1 VKSTLATYLRFEF
14 RSNLRAT
21 IYWTIGLSIYVGAV
35 VSLYPSVRSALNIS
49 AIPPNLRA
57 AFNITDFTYL
67 AGFLSSELFGV
78 ILPLVLPFYGIVV
91 LSNVVAGNEERGRL
105 DVLLGNPIPRWQ
117 LVAGTWIVVAVYLLA
132 MVMVFGSVI
141 WAVASA
147 LVLALSANEA
157 YRATFALW
165 PPALAFS
172 TLALV
177 VSTLAR
183 QRAIAIGVPGAV
195 VLLSYLILV
204 IGRLADPLSFVR
216 YISAYHYYGFAILEG
231 VWWGGVAVL
240 LAATA
245 ALLALAIITFNRR
258 DIYA

>member
-1 VKSTLATYLRFEF
+1 MKSTLATYLRFQF
-14 RSNLRAT
+14 RSELRPT
-21 IYWTIGLSIYVGAV
+21 IYWTIGLSIYVGTV
-35 VSLYPSVRSALNIS
+35 VSLYPSVKSALNIG

-78 ILPLVLPFYGIVV
+78 IMPLVLPFYGIVI
-91 LSNVVAGNEERGRL
+91 LSNVVDGNEERGRL

-117 LVAGTWIVVAVYLLA
+117 LVAGSFIVVAIYLLA

-141 WAVASA
+141 WGVASA
-147 LVLALSANEA
+147 LDLALSPREA

-165 PPALAFS
+165 PPALF
-172 TLALV
+172 
-177 VSTLAR
+177 VSTRAR
-183 QRAIAIGVPGAV
+183 QRAVAIGIPGAV

-204 IGRLADPLSFVR
+204 IGRLADAVSFVK
-216 YISAYHYYGFAILEG
+216 YISAYYYYGFAILQG

-240 LAATA
+240 LSATTV
-245 ALLALAIITFNRR
+245 LLIIAILTFNRR